1 VSATISAISAAHIVF
16 TSGVNIVMYPWDVFE
31 EFWFSRDDATQFA
44 SSAHAWARLAG
55 ELMLSDMNR
64 FDLERATM
72 GDAGTVCFL
81 IDETAGM
88 EYALCCRS
96 QTRSGDGIEKCCYRV
111 TQWTHA
117 WHDCGRFARACL
129 RTRRAKAS

>member
-72 GDAGTVCFL
+72 GDA
-81 IDETAGM
+81 
-88 EYALCCRS
+88 S
-96 QTRSGDGIEKCCYRV
+96 
-111 TQWTHA
+111 
-117 WHDCGRFARACL
+117 
-129 RTRRAKAS
+129 